1 MALKINLNDP
11 LMKALKA
18 VNSFGSNSMTPEE
31 LKRQRAAME
40 LAGRLASPSSE
51 VEIDAFE
58 VNNIACERFVPHMA
72 HNPQY
77 VILYAH
83 GGGYTCGGLKYA
95 SILASK
101 LALATGFTV
110 ISYEY
115 RLSPEYVYPAA
126 LEDTEAMWEYL
137 LSLGYSS
144 NHILMAG
151 DSAGG
156 NLTLCFVQKHLT
168 ESQEVPRCLL
178 LFSPWTDMTATSKSY
193 EKYKDKDPILNAEF
207 ISSVRQA
214 YIGDENADYK
224 DSRYSPLYG
233 DFTGFPTTYIQ
244 VGKNE
249 ILYEDSASLYKLLNK
264 NGIKTELDV
273 EKDGWHVYQQMPL
286 PIATRAMKR
295 LAAFVSKEIYCE
307 GRDE

>member
-1 MALKINLNDP
+1 M
-11 LMKALKA
+11 LM
-18 VNSFGSNSMTPEE
+18 
-31 LKRQRAAME
+31 R
-40 LAGRLASPSSE
+40 
-51 VEIDAFE
+51 
-58 VNNIACERFVPHMA
+58 RFTPHMA

-156 NLTLCFVQKHLT
+156 NLTLCFCT
-168 ESQEVPRCLL
+168 ETFNRITRS
-178 LFSPWTDMTATSKSY
+178 T
-193 EKYKDKDPILNAEF
+193 
-207 ISSVRQA
+207 
-214 YIGDENADYK
+214 
-224 DSRYSPLYG
+224 
-233 DFTGFPTTYIQ
+233 
-244 VGKNE
+244 
-249 ILYEDSASLYKLLNK
+249 
-264 NGIKTELDV
+264 
-273 EKDGWHVYQQMPL
+273 QMPVVVQPL
-286 PIATRAMKR
+286 
-295 LAAFVSKEIYCE
+295 
-307 GRDE
+307 D